1 MNKSIIHH
9 TDTHTH
15 TYHEQML
22 KSLKMSGRVTKT
34 HTWLGRV
41 KVRVPDGCLM
51 PVYLKDAWEWGWGE
65 ADHNSL
71 STLHTVRH
79 RRLDCPLLDLGAV

>member
-1 MNKSIIHH
+1 MLAPQKKSYDEPRQHIKKKQRHYFANKGPSSQGYGFSI
-9 TDTHTH
+9 
-15 TYHEQML
+15 
-22 KSLKMSGRVTKT
+22 
-34 HTWLGRV
+34 
-41 KVRVPDGCLM
+41 RVPDGRLM

-65 ADHNSL
+65 AGHNSL